1 MRDLAS
7 GPVPEERSLREEIL
21 AELNQLFTGK
31 VNIADGIVPPLVFIF
46 TNSVAGLT
54 TAAVLGLASA
64 AGIVV
69 WRLSRGRSLRFALAG
84 LGGTVLAVAFALRS
98 DDASSYFL
106 PGIISGA
113 VTTIAILASIALKR
127 PFVAWTS
134 WLVRGWP
141 IDWYW
146 HPRVRP
152 AYTRT
157 SWLWAAFFAVR
168 TGAQSWLFLAGETTT
183 LGIARVVTGWP
194 ALLILLIATYAL
206 GRKWLRDLEGPSVDE
221 FRAGE
226 DPPWE
231 GQATGF

>member
-64 AGIVV
+64 AGIVL

-84 LGGTVLAVAFALRS
+84 LGGTLLAVAFALRS

-106 PGIISGA
+106 PGIIGGA
-113 VTTIAILASIALKR
+113 VTTIAILASIAIKR

-141 IDWYW
+141 VDWYW
-146 HPRVRP
+146 HPKVRP
-152 AYTRT
+152 AYTRA
-157 SWLWAAFFAVR
+157 SWLWAIFFAVR
-168 TGAQSWLFLAGETTT
+168 TGAQLWLFVTGDTTT
-183 LGIARVVTGWP
+183 LGVTRIVTGWP
-194 ALLILLIATYAL
+194 ALLILLIATYVL
-206 GRKWLRDLEGPSVDE
+206 GRKWLRELGGPSVDE

-226 DPPWE
+226 DPPWV
-231 GQATGF
+231 GQAAGF